1 MQHQILNNI
10 RNFIIF
16 STFLSKLAEIIQET
30 KSYRGQDTTEG
41 WEGLWQCKTRLPGCL
56 DIKLFDAIC
65 LI

>member
-41 WEGLWQCKTRLPGCL
+41 WEGL
-56 DIKLFDAIC
+56 
-65 LI
+65 